1 MPDPLIACPECD
13 TLQREI
19 PLARGGRAECCHCG
33 ETLYRSARAGLTHIV
48 ALSITALVL
57 YLIANSLPIAAL
69 DLGAAG
75 YRETTLYGTV
85 EAVREQGRWPVAL
98 MILWMGVL
106 APALEITAMIYMVV
120 PLWLGFC
127 PRFLS
132 FAFRIAPMAR
142 TWSLMDVFM
151 LAVAVALIKLGDLAT
166 VIPGPALWAF
176 GFLIVCLT
184 SIGLLFDPR
193 EIWLHA
199 EANKAGQFPAEA
211 QQ

>member
-19 PLARGGRAECCHCG
+19 PLPRGGHADCVNCGEALYHSARGGLAH
-33 ETLYRSARAGLTHIV
+33 TV
-48 ALSITALVL
+48 ALTVTAAVL
-57 YLIANSLPIAAL
+57 FCIANSLPIASL

-75 YRETTLYGTV
+75 VRETTLFGTV
-85 EAVREQGRWPVAL
+85 RAVWEQGRWPVAL
-98 MILWMGVL
+98 MILWMGMV
-106 APALEITAMIYMVV
+106 APALEITAMLYMVV
-120 PLWLGFC
+120 PLWMGNC
-127 PRFLS
+127 PRLLPL
-132 FAFRIAPMAR
+132 AFRIVPLAR

-166 VIPGPALWAF
+166 IIPGPALFAF

-184 SIGLLFDPR
+184 MVGLLFDPR

-199 EANKAGQFPAEA
+199 QACESGTYSAEA
-211 QQ
+211 CQ